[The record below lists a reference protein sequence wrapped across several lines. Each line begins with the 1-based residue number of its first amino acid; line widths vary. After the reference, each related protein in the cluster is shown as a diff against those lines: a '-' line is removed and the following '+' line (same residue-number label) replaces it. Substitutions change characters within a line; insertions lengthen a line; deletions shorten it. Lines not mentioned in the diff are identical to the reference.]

1 MFREQAPNAVEIY
14 DSTLRD
20 GTQSEHI
27 AYSLADK
34 IDIAHQLDEFQV
46 DYIEGGWPG
55 SNLKD
60 IDFFKEMKSIKL
72 KHAKLAAFG
81 STHHAK
87 SKPHQDDNLLTL
99 VAAQT
104 PVITIFGKSWDLHVT
119 DALRVSLEKNLAM
132 IRDSVAFLKQ
142 HCEKVVYDAE
152 HWFDGWKHNREYA
165 LRTLR
170 AAVEGGADFL
180 VLCDTN
186 GGSLPAEVRASAE
199 QIRREFGT
207 PLGIHTH
214 NDGGLAVANTLAA
227 IEVGAV
233 HVQGTING
241 FGERCGNVD
250 LLSVIPNLQLKLGKQ
265 CLPEKSVRRLS
276 WLAGFVYETGNLPPR
291 DNQPFVGKSAFAH
304 KGGVHVSAVLR
315 NSRCYEHIEPEL
327 VGNQQRFLMSELAGR
342 SNVIALL
349 DQSGDP
355 FGLKTQPDKIK
366 DIVKSVTEREHQGYV
381 YEAAGASFD
390 LLVRTAIGQ
399 RPLFYRL
406 HEYRII
412 SELRDDGV
420 EFTEATVKLDID
432 GTQFH
437 TAADG
442 NGPVNA
448 LDQALRKALEPTY
461 PVLKK
466 LSLINYKVRI
476 VNAQA
481 ATAACVLVQIES
493 TDGHNRWTTIGSA
506 ENIIEASWT
515 ALTEAFDT
523 MLIEHGQKPD
533 PAASGQRAAVREDKT
548 AAAKS

>member
-1 MFREQAPNAVEIY
+1 MFRHEAPNAVEIY

-34 IDIAHQLDEFQV
+34 VDIALKLDEFCF

-55 SNLKD
+55 SNPKD
-60 IDFFKEMKSIKL
+60 IDFFKEMQSVKL

-87 SKPHQDDNLLTL
+87 VKPQNDDNLQML
-99 VAAQT
+99 VAAKT

-119 DALRVSLEKNLAM
+119 EALRVTHDKNLAM
-132 IRDSVAFLKQ
+132 IRDSVAYLKQ

-152 HWFDGWKHNREYA
+152 HWFDGFKTNRDYA
-165 LRTLR
+165 LKTLQ
-170 AAVEGGADFL
+170 AAVEGGAAFL

-186 GGSLPAEVRASAE
+186 GGSLPGEIRASAE
-199 QIRREFGT
+199 VVAREFGL
-207 PLGIHTH
+207 PVGIHTH

-227 IEVGAV
+227 IEVGAC
-233 HVQGTING
+233 HVQGTVNG

-250 LLSVIPNLQLKLGKQ
+250 LLSVIPNLQLKLGKT
-265 CLPEKSVRRLS
+265 CLPEKSLRQLS
-276 WLAGFVYETGNLPPR
+276 WLAAFVYETGNLAPR

-304 KGGVHVSAVLR
+304 KGGIHVSAVLR

-327 VGNQQRFLMSELAGR
+327 VGNQQRVLMSELAGR
-342 SNVIALL
+342 SNVVALV

-355 FGLKTQPDKIK
+355 FGLKQNPDKIK
-366 DIVKSVTEREHQGYV
+366 EVVKRVTERENAGYV

-390 LLVRTAIGQ
+390 LLVRQVVGQ
-399 RPLFYRL
+399 RPLFYKL

-420 EFTEATVKLDID
+420 EFTEATVKIEIN
-432 GTQFH
+432 GKQFH

-448 LDQALRKALEPTY
+448 LDQSLRKALEPTY

-476 VNAQA
+476 VNAKA
-481 ATAACVLVQIES
+481 ATAARVLVQIES
-493 TDGHNRWTTIGSA
+493 TDGHARWTTIGSA
-506 ENIIEASWT
+506 ENIIEASWV

-523 MLIEHGQKPD
+523 MLIQHNQKPD
-533 PAASGQRAAVREDKT
+533 AAQSGERAAVGAKPQQAKT
-548 AAAKS
+548 

>member
-1 MFREQAPNAVEIY
+1 MFREKSPNAVEIY

-27 AYSLADK
+27 AYSLAEK
-34 IDIAHQLDEFQV
+34 IEIAQKLDEFCI

-55 SNLKD
+55 SNPKD
-60 IDFFKEMKSIKL
+60 IDFFEEMKGVRL

-87 SKPHQDDNLLTL
+87 TKPQDDENLQKL
-99 VAAQT
+99 VAART

-119 DALRVSLEKNLAM
+119 DALRVSLDKNLAM
-132 IRDSVAFLKQ
+132 IRDSVAYLKK

-152 HWFDGWKHNREYA
+152 HWFDGYKNNRDYA
-165 LRTLR
+165 LRTLQ
-170 AAVEGGADFL
+170 AAMAGGADFL

-186 GGSLPAEVRASAE
+186 GGSLPNEVRASAAE
-199 QIRREFGT
+199 VAREFKA

-227 IEVGAV
+227 IECGAR
-233 HVQGTING
+233 HVQGTMNG

-250 LLSVIPNLQLKLGKQ
+250 LLSVIPNLQLKLDKQ
-265 CLPEKSVRRLS
+265 CLPEKSLKRLS
-276 WLAGFVYETGNLPPR
+276 WLSGFIYEIGNLPPR

-304 KGGVHVSAVLR
+304 KGGIHVSAVLR
-315 NSRCYEHIEPEL
+315 NARCYEHIEPER
-327 VGNQQRFLMSELAGR
+327 VGNQQRVLMSELAGR
-342 SNVIALL
+342 SNVVALL
-349 DQSGDP
+349 DQGGDP
-355 FGLKTQPDKIK
+355 FSLKAQPEKIK
-366 DIVKSVTEREHQGYV
+366 EVVQRVTEREHQGYV

-390 LLVRTAIGQ
+390 LLVREVLDQ
-399 RPLFYRL
+399 RPLFYKL

-420 EFTEATVKLDID
+420 EFTEATVKLDVN
-432 GTQFH
+432 GQKFH

-466 LSLINYKVRI
+466 LSLANYKVRI
-476 VNAQA
+476 VNAKA
-481 ATAACVLVQIES
+481 ATAARVLVQIQS
-493 TDGHNRWTTIGSA
+493 TDGENRWTTIGSA
-506 ENIIEASWT
+506 ENIIEASWI

-523 MLIEHGQKPD
+523 MLIAHKQRPD
-533 PAASGQRAAVREDKT
+533 PAASGVSPAIRSEKRI
-548 AAAKS
+548 AAKT